1 MNLSIL
7 KALVNEIETAMTVF
21 AYGLNRISSSGESEE
36 KKQLMTK
43 SDVSCYN
50 TGPVQWR
57 GGEQLR

>member
-1 MNLSIL
+1 MSLL

-21 AYGLNRISSSGESEE
+21 AYGLNRISTSSDSEE
-36 KKQLMTK
+36 KKQLMTR